1 MINSP
6 EIFNLSEY
14 LSKKLG
20 IPFAIIQGI
29 KMLLYSMF
37 AFLSIDL
44 DIIDLLKWLVI
55 LDMTTGVIK
64 TVRIKELKFS
74 LHRFWSGLLAK
85 CVLVLIPVTLAL
97 VLKAFVNDASNFV
110 DGVLKLII
118 LTEGI
123 SVFVNLMS
131 IHKRKEIESQDYLY
145 LIMKMIRRF
154 FDKRFQQILKNK
166 YNDEEN
172 TD

>member
-1 MINSP
+1 MQN
-6 EIFNLSEY
+6 FNLGEY
-14 LSKKLG
+14 LQTKLG
-20 IPFAIIQGI
+20 IPIAIYQGI

-44 DIIDLLKWLVI
+44 DIIELLKWLVI
-55 LDMTTGVIK
+55 LDMATGVIK

-85 CVLVLIPVTLAL
+85 CVLILIPVTVAL
-97 VLKAFVNDASNFV
+97 VLKAFTEDASNFV

-154 FDKRFQQILKNK
+154 FDKRFQQILNNKNDDK
-166 YNDEEN
+166 
-172 TD
+172 